1 MSEYV
6 RAEAL
11 VDAGWVVQHLDD
23 PNVRLVEVDEDTTA
37 MSGATS
43 AIQWAGIGSSI
54 CRMPCDG
61 TSSTKR
67 H

>member
-37 MSGATS
+37 YERGY
-43 AIQWAGIGSSI
+43 IQRA
-54 CRMPCDG
+54 
-61 TSSTKR
+61 
-67 H
+67 

>member
-37 MSGATS
+37 YERGHILM
-43 AIQWAGIGSSI
+43 QWVGTGSSI
-54 CRMPCDG
+54 CMMPCDG
-61 TSSTKR
+61 TTSTRR